1 MVSAQNKK
9 IKLLSYVLSY
19 VVVWCVYTGLC
30 DAPSAAERWVVIS
43 SVSASRS
50 RFQMQPPASSLT
62 GVKREQ
68 GQSVSSAG
76 T

>member
-1 MVSAQNKK
+1 M
-9 IKLLSYVLSY
+9 
-19 VVVWCVYTGLC
+19 WCVYTGLC
-30 DAPSAAERWVVIS
+30 DAPSAADRWVVIS